1 MGVKFNTNIAK
12 DQTLNAT
19 GISVPADLIA
29 ELGTGK
35 KNKVT
40 VSLNGYTYRST
51 VAVMGGLFM
60 LPLSQA
66 HRAAAGLKPG
76 DKVEVT
82 LELDLESRKV
92 EIPEDLK
99 AALSAQAGALA
110 AFEKLSDSRRKEFVR
125 QVEEAK
131 TQETRDRRIGGIVAK
146 MGDS

>member
-1 MGVKFNTNIAK
+1 MTVKFIAAIEK

-19 GISVPADLIA
+19 GIPVPAEAIA
-29 ELGTGK
+29 ALGSHK
-35 KNKVT
+35 KPKVK

-60 LPLSQA
+60 LPLSQE
-66 HRAAAGLKPG
+66 HRAAAGITPG
-76 DKVEVT
+76 DQVEVT

-92 EIPEDLK
+92 EIPDDLK
-99 AALSAQAGALA
+99 AALSAQAGALE

-125 QVEEAK
+125 QVNEAK
-131 TQETRDRRIGGIVAK
+131 AQETRDRRIAGIVAK

>member
-1 MGVKFNTNIAK
+1 MGVKFTTNIAK

-29 ELGTGK
+29 ELGAGK
-35 KNKVT
+35 KPKVT

-131 TQETRDRRIGGIVAK
+131 TQETRDRRIVGIVAK